1 MVGAVSRHTHGL
13 RTWLLQR
20 VSAVYLGIFLL
31 YVLVHCLLN
40 GAHSYDQWQA
50 WLTSPLMN
58 IASAGFIIALVP
70 HAWVGVRDVILD
82 YIKPVGARLIILS
95 LSGLLLAGSALW
107 ALRALMLAVV

>member
-58 IASAGFIIALVP
+58 IATAGFIIALMA
-70 HAWVGVRDVILD
+70 HAWVGMRDVILD
-82 YIKPVGARLIILS
+82 YVKPVGTRLVAMS
-95 LSGLLLAGSALW
+95 LTGLLLAGSGLW
-107 ALRALMLAVV
+107 ALRSLMLAAV